1 MIELYLPPPKDAG
14 RIAVAM
20 SGGVDSSVVAALIK
34 EQGYDVI
41 GITLALQGN
50 IAPSTDASAAK
61 DAKKVADFLN
71 IPHHIADLSDLFK
84 KEVIDPFVDGYLQG
98 ETPLPCARC
107 NKVIKFGALWD
118 VAREMGATY
127 LVTGHYIRYVPEID
141 GSEPKILQGED
152 KKRDQ
157 SFFLSQ
163 VPVDKLRFV
172 RFPLGQLSKDETR
185 AIARRLKLEVH
196 DKPDSQDICFVPTGR
211 YTQMVEKLRPGACS
225 PGDIVHVDGRVLGQH
240 KGIIYYTVGQRRGIE
255 IGGGDPLYV
264 VKLNAAKNQI
274 IVGSKEDLYQ
284 YEVHIKELN
293 WLEGGPP
300 KEGQTVIAKLRSAQA
315 LKAAKIYAKND
326 GSAKLIFSE
335 PQDSVAPGQ
344 ICGIYDGE
352 RLLGGGCIV

>member
-14 RIAVAM
+14 CIAVAM
-20 SGGVDSSVVAALIK
+20 SGGVDSSVAAGVLK

-41 GITLALQGN
+41 GITLALQGS
-50 IAPSTDASAAK
+50 IAPSTDASAVK
-61 DAKKVADFLN
+61 DAKDMANFLK
-71 IPHHIADLSDLFK
+71 IPHHVADLSDLFK
-84 KEVIDPFVDGYLQG
+84 KEIIEPFVDGYLKG

-107 NKVIKFGALWD
+107 NRVIKFGALWD
-118 VAREMGATY
+118 VATSLGATY
-127 LVTGHYIRYVPEID
+127 LATGHYIRYIPEMN
-141 GSEPKILQGED
+141 GTGPRILQGED

-163 VPVDKLRFV
+163 VPVEKLRFV

-185 AIARRLKLEVH
+185 AIAKRLKLEVH
-196 DKPDSQDICFVPTGR
+196 DKPDSQDICFVPSGK
-211 YTQMVEKLRPGACS
+211 YTQIVEKLRPGACE
-225 PGDIVHVDGRVLGQH
+225 PGNIIHVDGRILGKH
-240 KGIIYYTVGQRRGIE
+240 KGIIHYTIGQRRGIE

-264 VKLNAAKNQI
+264 LKLDAKKNQI
-274 IVGSKEDLYQ
+274 IVGSKDDLYQ

-293 WLEGGPP
+293 WLQGTPP

-315 LKAAKIYAKND
+315 LKAAKIYAKGD

>member
-1 MIELYLPPPKDAG
+1 MIELYLPPPENAG

-20 SGGVDSSVVAALIK
+20 SGGVDSSVVAALLK
-34 EQGYDVI
+34 EQDYDVV

-50 IAPSTDASAAK
+50 IAPSTDAAASK
-61 DAKKVADFLN
+61 DAKKIADFLQ
-71 IPHHIADLSDLFK
+71 IPHHIADLSELFR
-84 KEVIDPFVDGYLQG
+84 KEVIDPFVDGYLKG
-98 ETPLPCARC
+98 ETPLPCVRC
-107 NKVIKFGALWD
+107 NRIIKFGALWD
-118 VAREMGATY
+118 FATELGATY
-127 LVTGHYIRYVPEID
+127 LVTGHYIRYIPEMN
-141 GSEPKILQGED
+141 GQEAQILQGED

-163 VPVDKLRFV
+163 VPVEKLRYV
-172 RFPLGQLSKDETR
+172 RFPLGQLTKDETR
-185 AIARRLKLEVH
+185 AIAKRLNLEVH
-196 DKPDSQDICFVPTGR
+196 DKPDSQDICFVPTGK
-211 YTQMVEKLRPGACS
+211 YTQMVEKLRPGACT
-225 PGDIVHVDGRVLGQH
+225 PGNIIHIDGRVLGQH
-240 KGIIYYTVGQRRGIE
+240 KGIIHYTVGQRRGIE

-264 VKLNAAKNQI
+264 LKLDARNNQI
-274 IVGSKEDLYQ
+274 IVGSREDLFQ

-293 WLEGGPP
+293 WLNGEPP